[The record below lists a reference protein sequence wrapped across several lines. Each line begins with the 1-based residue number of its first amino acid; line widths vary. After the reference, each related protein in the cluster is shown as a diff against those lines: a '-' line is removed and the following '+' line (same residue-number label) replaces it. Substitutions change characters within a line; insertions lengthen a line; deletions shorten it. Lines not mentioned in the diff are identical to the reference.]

1 MAFIASW
8 ILKMLREVSYPPQE
22 ENDQTI
28 YPEKIFLKYNE
39 EEAFYIFC
47 YIMDE
52 LKWSL
57 IFEPSMERIM
67 TYITNFEAVISGG
80 YFELAK
86 HIMNE
91 NSGSLDLYTYFGSVL
106 TSLFVRDLQVKYP
119 QTLMHIFDVF
129 LLDGEEVILQLLI

>member
-8 ILKMLREVSYPPQE
+8 ILKMLRQVSYQGPD
-22 ENDQTI
+22 DQQI
-28 YPEKIFLKYNE
+28 DKDKIVLKFNE

-91 NSGSLDLYTYFGSVL
+91 NGGSLDLYTYFGSIL
-106 TSLFVRDLQVKYP
+106 TSLFVRDL
-119 QTLMHIFDVF
+119 
-129 LLDGEEVILQLLI
+129 

>member
-1 MAFIASW
+1 M
-8 ILKMLREVSYPPQE
+8 MRQVSYQGPD
-22 ENDQTI
+22 DQQI
-28 YPEKIFLKYNE
+28 DKDKIVLKYDE

-91 NSGSLDLYTYFGSVL
+91 NGGSLDLYTYFGSIL

-119 QTLMHIFDVF
+119 ETLMHIFDVF
-129 LLDGEEVILQLLI
+129 LLDGENVIL

>member
-8 ILKMLREVSYPPQE
+8 VLKMLREVSYSHQE
-22 ENDQTI
+22 DNDQKI
-28 YPEKIFLKYNE
+28 HPEKIFLKFNE

-47 YIMDE
+47 FIMDD

-80 YFELAK
+80 YFELAN

-91 NSGSLDLYTYFGSVL
+91 NSGSLDLYTYFGSIL

-129 LLDGEEVILQLLI
+129 LLDGEEVIL